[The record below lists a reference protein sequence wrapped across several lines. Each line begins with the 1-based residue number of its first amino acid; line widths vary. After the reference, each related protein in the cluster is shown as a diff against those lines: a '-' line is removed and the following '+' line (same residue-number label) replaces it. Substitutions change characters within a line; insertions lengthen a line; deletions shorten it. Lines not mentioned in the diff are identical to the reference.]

1 MELFSEIN
9 QFFIS
14 FCCQKDSKSFIFQ
27 ILEKIVKTL
36 YQYWQ
41 FYGKEW
47 PIMHDITNKLFTM
60 GTSSAALERNLS
72 KMGFIQKKI
81 EQQTQYRIC
90 GESGVS
96 KDQCEHVI
104 RLFLLIFTDDRGR

>member
-1 MELFSEIN
+1 M
-9 QFFIS
+9 
-14 FCCQKDSKSFIFQ
+14 
-27 ILEKIVKTL
+27 KTL

-72 KMGFIQKKI
+72 KMGFIQKKMSNRLSTASV
-81 EQQTQYRIC
+81 ENLVYLKTNVSMLYDYLR
-90 GESGVS
+90 ESSQMTEEDELVGYDDTCV
-96 KDQCEHVI
+96 VI
-104 RLFLLIFTDDRGR
+104 